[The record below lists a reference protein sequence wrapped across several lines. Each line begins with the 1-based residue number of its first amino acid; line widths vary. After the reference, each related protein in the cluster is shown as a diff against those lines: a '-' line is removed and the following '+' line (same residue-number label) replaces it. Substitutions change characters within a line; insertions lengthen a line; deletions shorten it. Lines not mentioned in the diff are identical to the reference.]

1 MSWISDIFLPNT
13 AQTSDEA
20 TANLARQ
27 QAQFNERLAARE
39 AAGTISDSKDSEYH
53 AFIGGTSLVNQ
64 DAAALEGFQQG
75 WAEGFNNLKSTAQD
89 AIKSVSP
96 AIWGVVVLA
105 LIGLFLY
112 AGGLG
117 LVRGILKRS

>member
-1 MSWISDIFLPNT
+1 MRWSDIFLPDT

-27 QAQFNERLAARE
+27 QALFNERLAARE
-39 AAGTISDSKDSEYH
+39 AAGTISADKDADYR
-53 AFIGGTSLVNQ
+53 AFIGGTSLADQ
-64 DAAALEGFQQG
+64 DAAALEGFQEG
-75 WAEGFNNLKSTAQD
+75 WAQGFNNLKSSAGD
-89 AIKSVSP
+89 IIKSVSP
-96 AIWGVVVLA
+96 AIWGVVVIA

-117 LVRGILKRS
+117 LIRGILKRQ